1 MSALIVSIPFMKQ
14 YMKRGGKQARIIIPV
29 IQGEFEMMMNL
40 FQNKTI
46 KLSAIR
52 EAVQRDGKCFDRM
65 IMGILRDEWIE
76 LQGQKVYSKLYMQYA
91 GDIMRIGENLQCTD

>member
-1 MSALIVSIPFMKQ
+1 MT
-14 YMKRGGKQARIIIPV
+14 
-29 IQGEFEMMMNL
+29 MNL

-52 EAVQRDGKCFDRM
+52 EAVQRDGKCFDRI

-76 LQGQKVYSKLYMQYA
+76 LQ
-91 GDIMRIGENLQCTD
+91 D

>member
-1 MSALIVSIPFMKQ
+1 MK
-14 YMKRGGKQARIIIPV
+14 
-29 IQGEFEMMMNL
+29 MNL

-46 KLSAIR
+46 KLTAMR
-52 EAVQRDGKCFDRM
+52 EAVQRDGKWFDRM